1 MKKVQISC
9 ANQTDNINNW
19 VELIEENI
27 LPDCSI
33 CLDKTKNLDGV
44 KTQCGHHFCSEC
56 FWKWCEKSNTCPNCR
71 AELMGIDRKEEFEVR
86 RLIESR
92 DLVIEQIET
101 FNYQIKKSK
110 DEISDFLNIIKD
122 LHIKEKNM
130 NYKLEQLNDE
140 IWERRQTLN
149 DIELY
154 RTNRSKWIKREKHTE
169 KLRYLRCKI
178 EWHKKMKNVFKE
190 LQNDSWIEDEEGL
203 KNDLDPY
210 YDEVDISGFG
220 EEMFIEDETGYKVA
234 VHIKCNC
241 SICVDNTLNTCTH
254 DYDLSDEETDSDYS
268 DMPSL
273 EEIPEEDER
282 RDHVSWGRN
291 LIRNNGMS
299 FYSIANFRDY
309 DYSRSSFSLQ
319 E

>member
-1 MKKVQISC
+1 MKKVFISRG
-9 ANQTDNINNW
+9 NQTCDTHT
-19 VELIEENI
+19 
-27 LPDCSI
+27 DCPI
-33 CLDKTKNLDGV
+33 CLEQIADSKRVTTN
-44 KTQCGHHFCSEC
+44 CGHQFHSEC
-56 FWKWCEKSNTCPNCR
+56 FWKWCEKNNTCPNCR
-71 AELMGIDRKEEFEVR
+71 TELMGIDRNEEFEVR

-92 DLVIEQIET
+92 NVVIEQIDL
-101 FNYQIKKSK
+101 FNYQIKKLK
-110 DEISDFLNIIKD
+110 DKITDSERYISNLN
-122 LHIKEKNM
+122 IKEKNM
-130 NYKLEQLNDE
+130 NYKLEQLDDE
-140 IWERRQTLN
+140 MWERRQTLN

-154 RTNRSKWIKREKHTE
+154 RTNRPKWIKREKHTE

-234 VHIKCNC
+234 VCIKCNC

-254 DYDLSDEETDSDYS
+254 DWELSDEETDSDYS

-282 RDHVSWGRN
+282 REHVSWGRN
-291 LIRNNGMS
+291 LIRNNDIHITS
-299 FYSIANFRDY
+299 FIRNASNIHLNY
-309 DYSRSSFSLQ
+309 DYSRVSFSLQ